1 MGVIGN
7 QSGVVAS
14 AFADGSVASAV
25 VFPVPYDVLP
35 VGAQVTP
42 VVQSPQTELSAQV
55 VAGSLTLTGFSFIVT
70 GGAPGSTTPAY
81 WVATAATG
89 STGGVSQTPYTVTGG
104 PYIINVPTGN
114 GGSNVYTFA
123 TGDYLGNQPTRYAI
137 AVQYGI
143 PLH

>member
-7 QSGVVAS
+7 QSGVVNA
-14 AFADGSVASAV
+14 ALADGSIASSV
-25 VFPVPYDVLP
+25 TFPVAYDVLP
-35 VGAQVTP
+35 SGVQITP
-42 VVQSPQTELSAQV
+42 VQQVAQSELSAQV

-70 GGAPGSTTPAY
+70 GGAPGSTTVVY
-81 WVATAATG
+81 WQAAS
-89 STGGVSQTPYTVTGG
+89 STSPGTPVSQTAYTVTGG